1 MLTSKGEQSH
11 DGTVLLTTCKVCLI
25 DLPVREIQFLTQK
38 GASLDPIME
47 VYSVVFGLLGIPFL
61 LFYIL
66 LPTLSL
72 FWAVCALWKPC
83 HFNWRQHSQV
93 RGP

>member
-47 VYSVVFGLLGIPFL
+47 VYSVVFGLLGIPFSAL
-61 LFYIL
+61 LYFAPHIIFVL
-66 LPTLSL
+66 GCMCLVETLSL
-72 FWAVCALWKPC
+72 QLA
-83 HFNWRQHSQV
+83 ST
-93 RGP
+93 